1 MDEELFADDDILS
14 EEEEHIAQLEKYLWA
29 LSIRIYIRKDLDL
42 YEFWEYQYNK
52 CIDWLQKQ
60 LRIPCE
66 HYGFL
71 EARISRL
78 ENLRKWVRRRVIRE
92 GVNVPAI
99 STNTSL
105 NSFVQEIQSRE
116 IGLSKSR
123 TIMLERR
130 LRYL

>member
-1 MDEELFADDDILS
+1 MDEELFDDDDTLS
-14 EEEEHIAQLEKYLWA
+14 EEERIARLEKYLWA
-29 LSIRIYIRKDLDL
+29 LSIRIYICKNSDL
-42 YEFWEYQYNK
+42 YEFWEYLYNK
-52 CIDWLQKQ
+52 CIEWFQKQ

-92 GVNVPAI
+92 GVSVPAI
-99 STNTSL
+99 STNTPL

-116 IGLSKSR
+116 IGLNKSR